1 MKKQS
6 LALLILS
13 SSLLL
18 SSCNTPSQEN
28 PSSAEETTSEQKES
42 FALNKTSFSLAVGQS
57 FQLVASVA
65 GVSYSSSD
73 ASIATVDANGLVKG
87 LSLGSAIISAEKD
100 GAKALA
106 KVSVTDE
113 AISTLSISFASSS
126 LALYEEESVS
136 LLPTVKFG
144 SLLIE
149 DAEIEYGSSDESVVT
164 YSGGKVKAI
173 GKGTASIYAKVS
185 YDGYSDIAYANVE
198 VLALKASI
206 SPNFKT
212 RKVVVGGEGIELDF
226 TLTFADEEIKSAE
239 PFAYSLSDES
249 LAEIKDGKLLGKKRG
264 EVSLTVSTV
273 YEGESVSATIAF
285 EVKEKIKIS
294 FHKEGELIK
303 DFEILNGESLSLD
316 IDDPVLEG
324 YVFKS
329 FVDED
334 GEEFDEARTYDY
346 DTEFNASW
354 YAVTGALDG
363 AEGTVVRDF
372 GSAKANEFQS
382 SMNLV
387 QGENFNN
394 YEEGAAYDPD
404 MWAGCV
410 KLNFQVEGVN
420 DYELTLPAFDFLS
433 CGRVDWRF
441 RDNYGVLDSM
451 KFGEKSYAIVSQS
464 FEASVIASGEKAS
477 LYLDGSYIMDLENE
491 VARGEAGL
499 SFTFVRDSSHLYQQ
513 FYIGAFTQY
522 KYDYVKDLAKF
533 IDSLP
538 SDASTLTE
546 DEAGKKMSEY
556 SSIVGYLTPYEA
568 AHYSEDAKIVS
579 LKAAL
584 KGTSVNLFSLP
595 EEYIWDTIHALGIY
609 TDGKGFSGSAESN
622 TLGINFQS
630 GGVSD
635 SITQY
640 VEFPKVNYT
649 LYGSVTFK
657 MSHNYDGAS
666 VKVGEKTLTS
676 SIAKDNLSEVKI
688 ETSNGKTTISYNGTA
703 LDLPSDVANGKKA
716 LRFDITRERDLN
728 AAYDT
733 FTITPFVATF

>member
-18 SSCNTPSQEN
+18 SSCNTPSQGN
-28 PSSAEETTSEQKES
+28 SSSAEESTSEQKAS
-42 FALNKTSFSLAVGQS
+42 FTLNKSSFSLGVGQS
-57 FQLVASVA
+57 FQLIASVT

-73 ASIATVDANGLVKG
+73 ANVATVDASGLVKG
-87 LSLGSAIISAEKD
+87 LALGSAIISAEKD

-126 LALYEEESVS
+126 LALYEEESIS
-136 LLPTVKFG
+136 LVPTVRFG
-144 SLLIE
+144 SQLIE
-149 DAEIEYGSSDESVVT
+149 GAEIEYGSSDEGVAT
-164 YSGGKVKAI
+164 YSGGKVRALSE
-173 GKGTASIYAKVS
+173 GTASIYAKVR
-185 YDGYSDIAYANVE
+185 YDGYSDIAYASVE

-226 TLTFADEEIKSAE
+226 SLTFADEEIEPAE
-239 PFAYSLSDES
+239 PFAYSVSDES
-249 LAEIKDGKLLGKKRG
+249 LAEIKDGKLFGKKRG

-273 YEGESVSATIAF
+273 YEGERVSSTLTF

-294 FHKEGELIK
+294 FCKEGSLIK
-303 DFEILNGESLSLD
+303 DYEILNGESLSLD

-329 FVDED
+329 FVDEE
-334 GEEFDEARTYDY
+334 GKEFDEAKTYDY

-354 YAVTGALDG
+354 FAMTGALDG
-363 AEGTVVRDF
+363 AEETIVRDF
-372 GSAKANEFQS
+372 GSAKANEFES

-387 QGENFNN
+387 QAENFIN
-394 YEEGAAYDPD
+394 YEEGAAYDAD

-410 KLNFQVEGVN
+410 KLNLQVEGV
-420 DYELTLPAFDFLS
+420 DEYDLTLPSFDFLS
-433 CGRVDWRF
+433 YGRVDWRF
-441 RDNYGVLDSM
+441 RDNYGAWDSM
-451 KFGEKSYAIVSQS
+451 TFGEKSYPIVSQNL
-464 FEASVIASGEKAS
+464 EATVIANGEKAS
-477 LYLDGSYIMDLENE
+477 LYLGGSYFMDLEDE

-499 SFTFVRDSSHLYQQ
+499 SFTFVRESSHLYQQ
-513 FYIGAFTQY
+513 LYIGAFTQY
-522 KYDYVKDLAKF
+522 KYDYMKGLAKF
-533 IDSLP
+533 IASLP
-538 SDASTLTE
+538 SDASTLSE
-546 DEAGKKMSEY
+546 AEAGKKMSEY

-568 AHYSEDAKIVS
+568 AHYSEDAKIAS

-584 KGTSVNLFSLP
+584 KGKSVSLFSLP
-595 EEYIWDTIHALGIY
+595 EEYNWDTIHALGIY

-649 LYGSVTFK
+649 LYSSVAFK

-666 VKVGEKTLTS
+666 VKVGEETLTS
-676 SIAKDNLSEVKI
+676 SIAKDTLAEVKI
-688 ETSNGKTTISYNGTA
+688 ETSNGKTTISYNGTT

-716 LRFDITRERDLN
+716 LRFDITRDRDLN
-728 AAYDT
+728 MAYDT
-733 FTITPFVATF
+733 FTFTPFVATF